1 MAKMFI
7 TGSAQSPSTEE
18 FKARIA
24 RLSAM
29 PVHTASSANARKN
42 RPSKPGFGKSFPQDS
57 AEARETSETD
67 DTPEASAE
75 GEGEG
80 EGAENAEKD
89 AD

>member
-29 PVHTASSANARKN
+29 PAHTASPANARKN
-42 RPSKPGFGKSFPQDS
+42 RPAKPGFGKSFPQDT
-57 AEARETSETD
+57 ADAQEPSETD
-67 DTPEASAE
+67 DTSEASA
-75 GEGEG
+75 EGEG

-89 AD
+89 TD

>member
-1 MAKMFI
+1 VAKMFI

-57 AEARETSETD
+57 AEAREPTETD

-75 GEGEG
+75 GEG
-80 EGAENAEKD
+80 AENAEKD